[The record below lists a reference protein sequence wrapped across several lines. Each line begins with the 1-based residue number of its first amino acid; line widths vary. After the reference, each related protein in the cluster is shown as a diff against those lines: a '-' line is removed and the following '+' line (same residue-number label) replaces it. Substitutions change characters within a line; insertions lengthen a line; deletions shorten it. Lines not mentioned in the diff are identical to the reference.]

1 MKFLF
6 WILLLAV
13 LAFVLGFKRARP
25 RPSQRE
31 APPAPAPSAGPEA
44 MLRCAECGTHLPA
57 SEALPG
63 RGGQFCCAE
72 HRARFEARQG

>member
-25 RPSQRE
+25 RPPQRE
-31 APPAPAPSAGPEA
+31 AAPTPAAPVEPEA

-63 RGGQFCCAE
+63 RGGQFCCVA
-72 HRARFEARQG
+72 HRTRFEARQG